1 MNGNNWRRRLS
12 DTLLCAGGLILLSV
26 FLFRLQYSL
35 GSRQLY
41 DWRYLISNPEEEL
54 PIPALPPTA
63 TPIPIAMLLLQTTPT
78 VTETISAQA
87 TPIPQEIELQ
97 QTPLPPNVTEVSM
110 ESPQST
116 PESQVTQDSSEP
128 MIMGLA
134 FPIIIKNETP
144 TPPPRTDTGRVIRL
158 VVPGLKIDRAV
169 VMVGLSRDT
178 QGKLQWDTDKLFATR
193 NRLDL
198 VGQLDNSLDPGQ
210 GGNVVLVGH
219 NYDNGIYVWEGVFI
233 NLKNIQN
240 GDQLIVYTEGG
251 GEYQYIVQQIKK
263 VPWQSQNNNEM
274 EKHMRFIGPSETERL
289 TLMTCSGANI
299 WPWPARLYVV
309 AEPIQTAAQ

>member
-1 MNGNNWRRRLS
+1 VNGNNWRRRLS
-12 DTLLCAGGLILLSV
+12 DTLLCVGGLILLTV
-26 FLFRLQYSL
+26 FLFKLQHSL

-41 DWRYLISNPEEEL
+41 DWRYLVSSPGEEL
-54 PIPALPPTA
+54 PVPALPPTA
-63 TPIPIAMLLLQTTPT
+63 TPIPMAVLLLQATPT
-78 VTETISAQA
+78 PAEGTSVQP
-87 TPIPQEIELQ
+87 TPMPQETGLQ
-97 QTPLPPNVTEVSM
+97 QTPLAPIETEVSGV
-110 ESPQST
+110 SSQST
-116 PESQVTQDSSEP
+116 SESQVAQESSGP

-134 FPIIIKNETP
+134 FPIIIKNEPP
-144 TPPPRTDTGRVIRL
+144 TPPPKTDTGRIVRL
-158 VVPGLKIDRAV
+158 VVPRLKIDRAV
-169 VMVGLSRDT
+169 VLVGLSRDT
-178 QGKLQWDTDKLFATR
+178 EGKLQWDTDSLFATR

-198 VGQLDNSLDPGQ
+198 VGQLDNSLNPGQ

-240 GDQLIVYTEGG
+240 GDQIIAYTEGG
-251 GEYQYIVQQIKK
+251 GEYQYTVQQIKK

-309 AEPIQTAAQ
+309 AEPVQPAAQ